1 MAVILQ
7 KKFKD
12 KVYLIPCIDPNDVK
26 GRKKYVPLGGS
37 KKQKRRFPRCGEINR
52 GLKRSRYEESP
63 QGKIHK
69 KCYKKPN

>member
-26 GRKKYVPLGGS
+26 GRKKYVPLGVPKNKNVDFLVAG
-37 KKQKRRFPRCGEINR
+37 RLIEG
-52 GLKRSRYEESP
+52 
-63 QGKIHK
+63 
-69 KCYKKPN
+69 